1 VVYRQD
7 GGVRHSYDVTVT
19 WTGNQ
24 GTGTSHYR
32 AYKRDHTVTAAGRP
46 ALLGSADPTFHG
58 DRERWNPE
66 QLLLAALSQ
75 CHLLSYLHVCVNE
88 GVVVTDYADEATGT
102 MTTDPDGSGRFTEV
116 LLRPHVTVADVSM
129 VGRAAKAHHEAN
141 RLCFIANSV
150 NFAVRHDPTIV
161 AR

>member
-1 VVYRQD
+1 MVYRQD

-32 AYKRDHTVTAAGRP
+32 AYRRDHTVTTAGRP
-46 ALLGSADPTFHG
+46 VLLGSADPTFHG
-58 DRERWNPE
+58 DRGRWNPE

-75 CHLLSYLHVCVNE
+75 CHLLSYLHVCVNQ

-116 LLRPHVTVADVSM
+116 LLRPRVTVADVSM
-129 VGRAAKAHHEAN
+129 VGPAEKAHHEAN

-150 NFAVRHDPTIV
+150 SFPVRHDPTIL

>member
-1 VVYRQD
+1 MQ
-7 GGVRHSYDVTVT
+7 HSYDVTVT

-32 AYKRDHTVTAAGRP
+32 AYQRNHTVATAGRP
-46 ALLGSADPTFHG
+46 DLLGSADPTFHG

-75 CHLLSYLHVCVNE
+75 CHLLSYLHVCVDE
-88 GVVVTDYADEATGT
+88 GVVVTDYVDDATGS
-102 MTTDPDGSGRFTEV
+102 MTTEPDGSGRFTDV
-116 LLRPHVTVADVSM
+116 LLRPRVTVADASM
-129 VGRAAKAHHEAN
+129 VAAAEKAHHRAN

-150 NFAVRHDPTIV
+150 SFPVRHQPETVV
-161 AR
+161 A